1 MIKNCYKC
9 YITWPLI
16 VFLILTSFSVSG
28 DSWTQFGHDDLNS
41 GLSSSKVPQNLDV
54 LWSNSIDGEPLAII
68 ADDSTVYVGAQE
80 YITDV
85 GPSPNI
91 NPTYGGVAA
100 VYSFD
105 LKDGKK
111 KWMTEFED
119 DVRGLALSEEKLIV
133 SSFGHLVA
141 LKRNTGEV
149 IWDTKI
155 GIDMFPP
162 AINGNKVYV
171 ISSNRFVYAF
181 NIENGKVNWSF
192 NAYSNFLSSLV
203 VYDGKV
209 IFGGIDSRV
218 YALDENNGSIVW
230 KFQTGDQIISTPAI
244 NEGIVYIGSH
254 DGNLYALDAKTGNL
268 TSNFTTEGKVYTPA
282 IGYDKVYFMCKI
294 DGVNYKLIAI
304 DIETFTKVWEFPF
317 KGYMNYQP
325 TLADGKVII
334 GAQKNLYILDSE
346 NGEEIKNKEFDI
358 EISTQPIIVNEKIII
373 GISEVNR
380 NEIYV
385 LGGKSGLN
393 VFPILLAVIILVTVI
408 LIAIWYLLK
417 RRY

>member
-9 YITWPLI
+9 FITWLI
-16 VFLILTSFSVSG
+16 IVLFILTSFTVSG

-41 GLSSSKVPQNLDV
+41 GLSSSKVPQNLDI
-54 LWSNSIDGEPLAII
+54 LWSNSIDGEPLSII
-68 ADDSTVYVGAQE
+68 ADDSTVYVGSQK
-80 YITDV
+80 YISDV
-85 GPSPNI
+85 GPSPNLD
-91 NPTYGGVAA
+91 PTYGGIAA
-100 VYSFD
+100 VYAFD
-105 LKDGKK
+105 LEDGTK

-119 DVRGLALSEEKLIV
+119 DVRGLAISEEKLIV

-141 LKRNTGEV
+141 LKRNTGEL
-149 IWDTKI
+149 IWDTNI
-155 GIDMFPP
+155 GTDMFPP

-171 ISSNRFVYAF
+171 TSFNRYVYAVD
-181 NIENGKVNWSF
+181 IENGKVNWSY
-192 NAYSNFLSSLV
+192 NAYSNFLSSSV

-209 IFGGIDSRV
+209 IFGSRDSKV

-230 KFQTGDQIISTPAI
+230 EFQTGDQIISTPAI

-268 TSNFTTEGKVYTPA
+268 TSKFKTEGKVYTPA
-282 IGYDKVYFMCKI
+282 IGYEKVYFMCKI
-294 DGVNYKLIAI
+294 DGFDYKLMAI

-317 KGYMNYQP
+317 EGYINYQP

-334 GAQKNLYILDSE
+334 GAKKNLYILDSE
-346 NGEEIKNKEFDI
+346 NGEKIINKEFDI

-373 GISEVNR
+373 GISEVSW

-385 LGGKSGLN
+385 LGEKPLLN
-393 VFPILLAVIILVTVI
+393 VFQILLIVIIFATVI
-408 LIAIWYLLK
+408 LIVIWYLLK
-417 RRY
+417 RRH